1 MYRHG
6 PTCLEGPVSRWSPW
20 WLCSFP
26 QAAQPKERAHTAPKA
41 ANADPTDNA
50 ASGEPPIR
58 RELVERMR
66 REIAAGSYETPE
78 KLESALEKLL
88 QRLNQES

>member
-1 MYRHG
+1 
-6 PTCLEGPVSRWSPW
+6 
-20 WLCSFP
+20 
-26 QAAQPKERAHTAPKA
+26 
-41 ANADPTDNA
+41 
-50 ASGEPPIR
+50 
-58 RELVERMR
+58 MR